1 MIILTLF
8 GTTSGLEL
16 LHSPL
21 ASIPS
26 TLKLDDAWVGINGS
40 HATLLEDRDVHIVL
54 RKSVGRHTAT
64 WIGLYRPARELGYD
78 RPGGFYG
85 AGAWLIDCATDAKQL
100 TDALRDMA
108 GQIQAK
114 VMRGGRF
121 VNQIADSSA
130 EFAPPSQAGSLLA
143 SVSAI
148 QGGCNP
154 DGESAFVVAGADFLE
169 VIDWAQRAPSA
180 SPFAK
185 IIVSGPDQ
193 VPSARAGAGF
203 SVFQS
208 LAHVI
213 DNSYQRLSNEL
224 HSERMRSSLLAQELA
239 GRESE
244 LRSARD
250 EVMHQRQY
258 VESASAAVERLQIVE
273 AQLRVA
279 DSSVEKLRRRTQLEP
294 SRSAAATRSGDSTT
308 SDAGSSQRTGRHLS
322 DPAAQAKKLEQLNRN
337 SKRELDWIWLIVFL
351 FIIVASVSFIVI
363 HYWSNFRP
371 SVNEAGTAATQQT
384 QKPSSLS
391 LPLPEERGN

>member
-1 MIILTLF
+1 VIILTLF

-21 ASIPS
+21 ANIPS

-54 RKSVGRHTAT
+54 RKSVGPHTAT

-85 AGAWLIDCATDAKQL
+85 AGAWLIDCATDVKQL

-114 VMRGGRF
+114 VMRSGRF
-121 VNQIADSSA
+121 VNRIADSSA
-130 EFAPPSQAGSLLA
+130 EFAPPSQAGTLLA

-148 QGGCNP
+148 KGGCNP

-180 SPFAK
+180 SPFSK

-193 VPSARAGAGF
+193 VPLARAGTGF

-213 DNSYQRLSNEL
+213 DNSCQRLSNEL
-224 HSERMRSSLLAQELA
+224 HSERTRSSLLVQELA
-239 GRESE
+239 RIESE
-244 LRSARD
+244 LCSARD
-250 EVMHQRQY
+250 EIMHQRGY
-258 VESASAAVERLQIVE
+258 VESASAAGERLQIVE
-273 AQLRVA
+273 AELRLA
-279 DSSVEKLRRRTQLEP
+279 QSNLEILRRRTQLEP
-294 SRSAAATRSGDSTT
+294 NRLAVATRSGESSP
-308 SDAGSSQRTGRHLS
+308 SDAGSSQGAGRHLS
-322 DPAAQAKKLEQLNRN
+322 DPSLQAKKLEQLNRT
-337 SKRELDWIWLIVFL
+337 SKRGFDWVFAAFMAVIVALIVFIGAMTWYKL
-351 FIIVASVSFIVI
+351 
-363 HYWSNFRP
+363 RP
-371 SVNEAGTAATQQT
+371 SGNEAGTAATQQT
-384 QKPSSLS
+384 QKPSSVS
-391 LPLPEERGN
+391 LPLPEEKGN